1 MLNAIFGM
9 LLTHALCQHDHEGDK
24 YLLYFWRCIFMA
36 WQQWLM
42 HHPCPTGKA
51 DGRSPKSTPALGSN
65 FTKLRRVRTRRSYA
79 VNCHIFK
86 VLVEQQRNTQINSYS
101 LEVRE
106 KCRIDFWIGGEV
118 FEALPKLLESNDYDQ
133 FCLDLQWHSINSYLQ
148 SQTSACCIML
158 HAWAR
163 PEKMISSQ
171 SSWASGGLTL
181 EMSGFIPCHSWNSW
195 TRSPRY
201 SKITFLGRNI
211 KHKTCQEE
219 KAKKACYLTRYPNHS
234 EVICNPKGSLVGESL
249 IRGKCRLVP
258 LAQPQERL
266 LLVQMLGV
274 LSTPIIYLHLLEI
287 FAAQNYWPRKSMRCM
302 IRMLNNRR

>member
-1 MLNAIFGM
+1 MRWFSTHLLCLICIMAPALGRVVHIPRQRRQRGKGTANTSQSRAGSYRCSFLYNMLNAIFGM

-51 DGRSPKSTPALGSN
+51 DGRSPKSTPALGGN

-86 VLVEQQRNTQINSYS
+86 VLVEQQRNTQINSFS

-163 PEKMISSQ
+163 P
-171 SSWASGGLTL
+171 
-181 EMSGFIPCHSWNSW
+181 
-195 TRSPRY
+195 
-201 SKITFLGRNI
+201 
-211 KHKTCQEE
+211 
-219 KAKKACYLTRYPNHS
+219 
-234 EVICNPKGSLVGESL
+234 
-249 IRGKCRLVP
+249 
-258 LAQPQERL
+258 
-266 LLVQMLGV
+266 
-274 LSTPIIYLHLLEI
+274 
-287 FAAQNYWPRKSMRCM
+287 
-302 IRMLNNRR
+302 